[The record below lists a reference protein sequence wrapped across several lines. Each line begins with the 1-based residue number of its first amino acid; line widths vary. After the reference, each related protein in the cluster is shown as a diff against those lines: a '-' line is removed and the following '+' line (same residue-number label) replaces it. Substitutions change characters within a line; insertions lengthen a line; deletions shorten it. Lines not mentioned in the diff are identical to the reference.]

1 MSNFLPTG
9 GFQWLAEEKFNDIS
23 ISDLDEESDE
33 GYIFE
38 VDLGKALNY
47 ANAFNLF
54 IAVNHFLFS
63 CFLFI
68 QSNHFYYHFH
78 YTFR

>member
-47 ANAFNLF
+47 ANAFNH
-54 IAVNHFLFS
+54 AVGYANIIVS
-63 CFLFI
+63 AKPYQRI
-68 QSNHFYYHFH
+68 
-78 YTFR
+78 T